1 MKTPEAIRAAAHAW
15 CEAWNARD
23 LDAVMAHYADDV
35 ELNSPTVV
43 ARWGHADGWLRGHQ
57 AVRANFAVGMRKA
70 DLCFE
75 FVDVLIGANGS
86 HAVLYR
92 RENGALVVDLVEV
105 DAEGR
110 GRRVVACYGAG
121 PR

>member
-1 MKTPEAIRAAAHAW
+1 MRMPEAIRAAARAW
-15 CEAWNARD
+15 CEAWHARD

-35 ELNSPTVV
+35 ELNSPTIV
-43 ARWGHADGWLRGHQ
+43 ARWGHADGWLRGRQ

-70 DLCFE
+70 DLRFE

-92 RENGALVVDLVEV
+92 RETGVLVVDLVEV
-105 DAEGR
+105 DTEGR

>member
-57 AVRANFAVGMRKA
+57 AIRANFAVGMRKA